1 MYRVTIA
8 LEHGCRVELVEPT
21 FLRAAARVEDYREKM
36 TGYNIEPFI
45 EGGEDN
51 SGGKVDQAGNRVAG

>member
-1 MYRVTIA
+1 MYRVTIT
-8 LEHGCRVELVEPT
+8 LEHGCRVEFVEPT
-21 FLRAAARVEDYREKM
+21 FLRAAARVEEYRERM

-51 SGGKVDQAGNRVAG
+51 ARSGVHQDSD